1 MNPIF
6 IFCIICVGI
15 LLWFV
20 FAYTFPWIGMLA
32 GKIWKDTKGLINEKE
47 EEDKEDEEEW

>member
-6 IFCIICVGI
+6 IFCIICAGI

-20 FAYTFPWIGMLA
+20 FA